1 MKTHMSQFQLLVKI
15 VNVVC
20 VSQIIQK
27 LFKLWKL
34 LTCSVLPALTIF
46 VDGIR
51 NSRRQMIDRTKRCI
65 QTEKHQLKA
74 LHVILQ
80 NNVLC

>member
-15 VNVVC
+15 VNEVC

-34 LTCSVLPALTIF
+34 LTCSVLPALTMF
-46 VDGIR
+46 GR
-51 NSRRQMIDRTKRCI
+51 WNKKQ
-65 QTEKHQLKA
+65 QKA
-74 LHVILQ
+74 DD
-80 NNVLC
+80 